1 MKKSLKVFLIYFI
14 LMLSDG
20 LLTLYN
26 TPDLSLEANPLVT
39 KLHLG
44 WGALITVNII
54 FFIIIFMCCRYAFE
68 KYQTIAADVP
78 DLKSYISQIFFNRPD
93 KFIWIWY
100 KLPKNW
106 KPIWGYMCYIFP
118 YCLSY
123 GAVIRIFEW
132 LMVTFDIYI
141 ASYQKLKIFLFGR
154 TDIFVG
160 IISIIPL
167 SYIWF
172 KNEYKKSQLILS
184 NKNNGG
190 N

>member
-1 MKKSLKVFLIYFI
+1 MKKSVRVFLLYFV

-44 WGALITVNII
+44 WGALITVNIV
-54 FFIIIFMCCRYAFE
+54 FFVIMFICCRYAFE
-68 KYQTIAADVP
+68 KYQTIAVEAP
-78 DLKSYISQIFFNRPD
+78 NLKAYISQIFYNRPD
-93 KFIWIWY
+93 KFIWTWY
-100 KLPKNW
+100 KMPKNW
-106 KPIWGYMCYIFP
+106 KPLWGCICYVLP
-118 YCLSY
+118 YSLSY

-132 LMVTFDIYI
+132 LMVTFGIHI
-141 ASYQKLKIFLFGR
+141 TSYQKLRIFLFGR
-154 TDIFVG
+154 VDIVVG
-160 IISIIPL
+160 LLTMIPL
-167 SYIWF
+167 FYVWF
-172 KNEYKKSQLILS
+172 RNEYKKSQLILS